1 RYGSPRVREPLRR
14 DYGKRV
20 CRKKVAVAA
29 SLPLM
34 REHGLN
40 VRGRRKFIPRTT
52 SNHGFPVG
60 ENLLNRRFHAE
71 AGGQKWVSDITYL
84 RTSGGWVYLTV
95 VPE

>member
-40 VRGRRKFIPRTT
+40 ARGRRKFIPRTT

-60 ENLLNRRFHAE
+60 ENLLNRRFHAA
-71 AGGQKWVSDITYL
+71 AGGQKWVSDRRL
-84 RTSGGWVYLTV
+84 F
-95 VPE
+95 